1 VEETTGNGASG
12 TAHRVLV
19 VDDDDPSRALLRL
32 YLERIGYEVSEA
44 SDGPAAL
51 RAVTSD
57 PPEVVVL
64 DLGLP
69 GLDGIDVLRSIRR
82 ASGLPVIVLTGRADE
97 VDKLSGFDAGADD
110 YVVKPVSLPELGA
123 RLRAVL
129 RRGERAAPSER
140 FELDGLVIDLAAAAV
155 TLDGKPVE
163 LTRKEYSLLAF
174 FTQSDGRCL
183 NREELLQH
191 VWGSVGDW
199 QDSATVTEHIRRLR
213 RKIDPD
219 PRHPRFIETV
229 RGLGYRFITTDADRV

>member
-1 VEETTGNGASG
+1 
-12 TAHRVLV
+12 VLV
-19 VDDDDPSRALLRL
+19 VDDDDPSRALLRQ
-32 YLERIGYEVSEA
+32 YLERIGYAVSEA

-51 RAVTSD
+51 RAVTAD
-57 PPEVVVL
+57 PPEVIVL

-69 GLDGIDVLRSIRR
+69 GLDGIDVLRAIRR
-82 ASGLPVIVLTGRADE
+82 ASGVPVIVLTGRDEE

-123 RLRAVL
+123 RVHAVL
-129 RRGERAAPSER
+129 RRGERATPNER
-140 FELDGLVIDLAAAAV
+140 FELNGLVIDLAAAAV

-163 LTRKEYSLLAF
+163 LTRKEYALLAF
-174 FTQSDGRCL
+174 FAQSQGRCL

-219 PRHPRFIETV
+219 PRNPRFIETV
-229 RGLGYRFITTDADRV
+229 RGLGYRFATTEP